1 MSQLPIE
8 ALGGGECGR
17 RMADGAR
24 GRQRREEVA
33 DCVWRKKPG
42 RVSTRPIAC

>member
-8 ALGGGECGR
+8 ALGGECGR

-24 GRQRREEVA
+24 GRQRRREEVA

-42 RVSTRPIAC
+42 RVSTRPIVC